1 MALRDGDWA
10 SHNLEHSLSMLHPG
24 VAHGGGLGVLIPAWI
39 RYVKDSNPGQFA
51 RWAREVWG
59 VGSVEEG
66 RAKLTVMQAD
76 LDRLDTEIEDGV
88 KALMK
93 KMEKAA

>member
-1 MALRDGDWA
+1 MGTTEDLLKLKEKITTAQTEKTRLEGRLQEAMARLK
-10 SHNLEHSLSMLHPG
+10 SE
-24 VAHGGGLGVLIPAWI
+24 
-39 RYVKDSNPGQFA
+39 F
-51 RWAREVWG
+51 G